1 MWIQVHTKNIP
12 TGRGGEEEWLQGR
25 LLTACHNPCTQG
37 TVQPGLPS
45 VHTCTDLSKPGLPAS
60 ESLTRLGQVRL
71 PTSPQLLPE
80 PPTLTFTGDPMGV
93 DLGRRV
99 VVQVV
104 GGRGQG
110 SINPEGRG
118 SLGGSAV

>member
-80 PPTLTFTGDPMGV
+80 PPTLTFTGAPWV
-93 DLGRRV
+93 WTLGEEWSCRWLGG
-99 VVQVV
+99 
-104 GGRGQG
+104 GGR
-110 SINPEGRG
+110 E
-118 SLGGSAV
+118 A